1 MFKANNKR
9 KNELD
14 RAGRMVLLA
23 TARDDEAAE
32 AAASSPFLLTRVRQ
46 AIADAP
52 GRDDAAGW
60 LTLFFV
66 ARRAIPAMA
75 LIAILTGIMTVWSIR
90 TSAPPAG
97 FGLYDEALSDTRDP
111 GVEQTVLTRNTLS
124 PDDVLSI
131 VVDRSEREKR

>member
-1 MFKANNKR
+1 MFKANNKS
-9 KNELD
+9 KDELD

-23 TARDDEAAE
+23 TARDNEAVE
-32 AAASSPFLLTRVRQ
+32 AAALSPFLFARVRR
-46 AIADAP
+46 AIADSP
-52 GRDDAAGW
+52 RRDDATGW

-75 LIAILTGIMTVWSIR
+75 LIAILTAIMTVWSMSS
-90 TSAPPAG
+90 SAPPAG

-124 PDDVLSI
+124 SDDVLSI
-131 VVDRSEREKR
+131 VVDRGDREKR

>member
-1 MFKANNKR
+1 MFKANNKS

-32 AAASSPFLLTRVRQ
+32 AAASAPFLLTRVRQ

-60 LTLFFV
+60 LSLFFV

-75 LIAILTGIMTVWSIR
+75 LIAILTGIMTVWSMR
-90 TSAPPAG
+90 PSAPPAG